1 MLNKSLSNILMLLIG
16 MVILI
21 LTTDTSVAQS
31 IRERVSVIEKQ
42 LNAIQRQV
50 FKPGSRF
57 QPPGDDAPAGL
68 NSTAGSEGMLIADIN
83 IRISE
88 LETQLRQMTG
98 QLEEANYKVSSLSSQ
113 IETMKRIM
121 SFVLSKLKEGLE
133 AQRQK

>member
-1 MLNKSLSNILMLLIG
+1 MLLIG

-57 QPPGDDAPAGL
+57 QPPGDDAPAGV
-68 NSTAGSEGMLIADIN
+68 NSTAGSEGMLIAEIN
-83 IRISE
+83 IRIDE
-88 LETQLRQMTG
+88 LETKLRQIKG
-98 QLEEANYKVSSLSSQ
+98 QLEEPTDKSTSLTTQ
-113 IETMKRIM
+113 M
-121 SFVLSKLKEGLE
+121 
-133 AQRQK
+133 